1 MRNLLLSLSTLLYF
15 WGLSLGG
22 EPALKIRFSSTPM
35 RPGAYVVSPDG
46 PRDGGDFGPH
56 TPGTKTSGLQEAFNA
71 CKRDRKDLTILGGAV
86 PQAFQNPGGVYF
98 LHTTLRIPWMQ
109 DFRCDG
115 GEAVLQY
122 TPPTGDAIVMDSQ
135 MSCLYKFGL
144 IVLRQGQADGACLRV
159 QPQTAGPDRLVGVV
173 ASRFSINAC
182 VGGGSLGLEKEIT
195 GGLGDGLVLDASKGG
210 ITHNEFHLHEVLAC
224 RRGIYFTSPRPTS
237 GVVNNWLRCPFVHIC
252 QTHLR
257 LGDPGKDSGVL
268 WNRIEALVDS
278 QDLKDSIGAQIYGR
292 GNRLALSFIRV
303 HTGVVFEP
311 GAAENL
317 VETQNLVGRF
327 ADNARASTNRIR
339 TQERDGLGVKT
350 PAFPESGRWLENP
363 YPATVEVTVLAPGEV
378 SSWQREEK
386 GRPGLRFEGK
396 LYAGQTFTLKP
407 FERVSFDYSR
417 VPAWH
422 WRVLE

>member
-1 MRNLLLSLSTLLYF
+1 
-15 WGLSLGG
+15 
-22 EPALKIRFSSTPM
+22 
-35 RPGAYVVSPDG
+35 
-46 PRDGGDFGPH
+46 
-56 TPGTKTSGLQEAFNA
+56 
-71 CKRDRKDLTILGGAV
+71 
-86 PQAFQNPGGVYF
+86 
-98 LHTTLRIPWMQ
+98 
-109 DFRCDG
+109 
-115 GEAVLQY
+115 
-122 TPPTGDAIVMDSQ
+122 MDSQ
-135 MSCLYKFGL
+135 MSCVYKFGL

-195 GGLGDGLVLDASKGG
+195 GGLGDGLVLDASRGG

-224 RRGIYFTSPRPTS
+224 RRGIYFTSPGPTS

-257 LGDPGKDSGVL
+257 LGDPGKDNGVF

-278 QDLKDSIGAQIYGR
+278 QDLRDSIGAQVFGR

-303 HTGVVFEP
+303 HTGVLFEP

-317 VETQNLVGRF
+317 VETQNLAGRF
-327 ADNARASTNRIR
+327 KDNARESSNRIR
-339 TQERDGLGVKT
+339 TQEREGLGVKT
-350 PAFPESGRWLENP
+350 PGFPERGQWLENP
-363 YPATVEVTVLAPGEV
+363 YPTTVEVAVLAPGEV

-386 GRPGLRFEGK
+386 GGPGVRFEGK
-396 LYAGQTFTLKP
+396 LFAGQTFTLRP
-407 FERVSFDYSR
+407 FERVRFDYSSL
-417 VPAWH
+417 PAWH